1 MIVFIGLPV
10 EQFNLQ
16 RKLDIGNSSSSGNNG
31 QTIETDKDCQ
41 SSDKNENIDDVYV
54 KVSPSMSVL
63 CLIPKIIKLVE
74 IGRSEVVHEVII
86 FWKIKY
92 LIGIVTGSGL
102 LEYISLVRILTSN
115 IGLK

>member
-10 EQFNLQ
+10 QQFSPR
-16 RKLDIGNSSSSGNNG
+16 RKLDIGNSSSSGNND
-31 QTIETDKDCQ
+31 QTVETEKDCQ

-74 IGRSEVVHEVII
+74 IGRSEVVHGVII
-86 FWKIKY
+86 F
-92 LIGIVTGSGL
+92 
-102 LEYISLVRILTSN
+102 
-115 IGLK
+115 